1 MVFVWRHPWVGALI
15 LILFCLI
22 LYRTCRHY
30 KARKASSAAKRPA
43 SSPSGVSTPS
53 LSRKPSHKRC
63 PRPPT
68 IHRPH
73 LNGIQKQ
80 KVKMVNGGILSYA
93 TDSPPMARSE
103 AEHRMAMRAAGATG
117 ITPPPKP
124 APPGFKRIEN
134 QPTDAPHTS
143 TSKLIVIS
151 KLIVKCKISFYL
163 LTLKPTYYYCIA
175 HFSFQYYTL

>member
-1 MVFVWRHPWVGALI
+1 M
-15 LILFCLI
+15 
-22 LYRTCRHY
+22 
-30 KARKASSAAKRPA
+30 
-43 SSPSGVSTPS
+43 
-53 LSRKPSHKRC
+53 

-134 QPTDAPHTS
+134 QPTDAPHTVEVEVNRDI
-143 TSKLIVIS
+143 KVN
-151 KLIVKCKISFYL
+151 CEM
-163 LTLKPTYYYCIA
+163 
-175 HFSFQYYTL
+175 

>member
-1 MVFVWRHPWVGALI
+1 MGTLI

-80 KVKMVNGGILSYA
+80 KVNTAFKVQWRISFTTRRGPRPN
-93 TDSPPMARSE
+93 
-103 AEHRMAMRAAGATG
+103 TG
-117 ITPPPKP
+117 RPCEPP
-124 APPGFKRIEN
+124 APLESHHRRSPHHPVSRELKTN
-134 QPTDAPHTS
+134 QPTLHTPS
-143 TSKLIVIS
+143 RSKLIVIS

-175 HFSFQYYTL
+175 HFSFQYYTLGYP